1 MLSMLVCFAGLTK
14 FMSLHVADDFLR
26 FSKGIHAVGSNAPT
40 SYVTAIEKTQ
50 AALQRH
56 HVFLAPGESIWD
68 IHDEARLQALYA
80 LVKQEKIK
88 GESGIFREEEKAS
101 YWKKNYCSAAIN
113 EFIRFVSIAKQC
125 IVAREQAQSSND
137 FTARL
142 EKIEKSICATGKESL
157 RPAKVRVNQYLFRKM
172 VLDNYRH
179 RCCIT
184 GLNIP
189 EVLRASHI
197 KPWAEGEEC
206 RLDPQN
212 GLCLSATFDAAFD
225 RHLISLDE
233 DLRLIFAPSLK
244 EYYTHDS
251 FNQVFRPYEGK
262 RIELPVKYLPSPK
275 FLQQHRAKLA

>member
-1 MLSMLVCFAGLTK
+1 MNLQI
-14 FMSLHVADDFLR
+14 ADDFLR

-68 IHDEARLQALYA
+68 IQDEARLQELYA

-101 YWKKNYCSAAIN
+101 YWKKNYCSAAIG
-113 EFIRFVSIAKQC
+113 EFVRFVSIAKQC
-125 IVAREQAQSSND
+125 TEASIQAQSAKD

-142 EKIEKSICATGKESL
+142 EKIEKSICTEGKERM
-157 RPAKVRVNQYLFRKM
+157 RPAKVRVNQYLFRRM
-172 VLDNYRH
+172 VLDNYRN

-184 GLNIP
+184 GLSIP

-197 KPWAEGEEC
+197 TPWAEDEVS

-225 RHLISLDE
+225 RYLISLDE
-233 DLRLIFAPSLK
+233 DLRLIFAPSLR
-244 EYYTHDS
+244 EYYSQDS
-251 FNQVFRPYEGK
+251 FKSLFLPYEGK
-262 RIELPVKYLPSPK
+262 RIESPVKFQPSAKYL
-275 FLQQHRAKLA
+275 QRHRAKLA

>member
-1 MLSMLVCFAGLTK
+1 
-14 FMSLHVADDFLR
+14 MSLLVADDFLR

-68 IHDEARLQALYA
+68 IQDEVRLQSLYA

-88 GESGIFREEEKAS
+88 GESGIFREEESSS
-101 YWKKNYCSAAIN
+101 YWKKNYCSAAIG
-113 EFIRFVSIAKQC
+113 EFIRFVSIANRCAEASK
-125 IVAREQAQSSND
+125 QAQSSKD

-142 EKIEKSICATGKESL
+142 EKIENSICAEGRERL
-157 RPAKVRVNQYLFRKM
+157 RPSKVRVNQYLFRKM
-172 VLDNYRH
+172 VLDNYRN

-184 GLNIP
+184 GLSIP

-197 KPWAEGEEC
+197 SPWAEDEVS

-233 DLRLIFAPSLK
+233 DLRLIFAPSLR
-244 EYYTHDS
+244 EYYTHDA
-251 FNQVFRPYEGK
+251 FRTIFLPYEGK
-262 RIELPVKYLPSPK
+262 RIEHPVRFLPSAK
-275 FLQQHRAKLA
+275 DLQQHRAKLV

>member
-1 MLSMLVCFAGLTK
+1 MNLQI
-14 FMSLHVADDFLR
+14 ADDFLR
-26 FSKGIHAVGSNAPT
+26 YSTGIHTLGSNAPS

-50 AALQRH
+50 AALLRH

-68 IHDEARLQALYA
+68 IRDTARLQSLYA
-80 LVKQEKIK
+80 LVKQEQAK
-88 GESGIFREEEKAS
+88 GEQGIFREEEYTS
-101 YWKKNYCSAAIN
+101 YWKKNFCSAAIN
-113 EFIRFVSIAKQC
+113 EFIRFVSVTRQFETASS
-125 IVAREQAQSSND
+125 QAQSPKD
-137 FTARL
+137 YTAEL
-142 EKIEKSICATGKESL
+142 EKIEKSICGKGKETL
-157 RPAKVRVNQYLFRKM
+157 KQTKVRVNQYLFRKM
-172 VLDNYRH
+172 VLENYRH

-184 GLNIP
+184 GLSIP

-197 KPWAEGEEC
+197 TPWAEDKVS

-233 DLRLIFAPSLK
+233 DLRLIFAPSLR

-262 RIELPVKYLPSPK
+262 RIESPIKYLPSSK

>member
-1 MLSMLVCFAGLTK
+1 MNLQIS
-14 FMSLHVADDFLR
+14 DDFLR
-26 FSKGIHAVGSNAPT
+26 FSTGIHAVGSKAPA
-40 SYVTAIEKTQ
+40 SYVVAIEKTQ

-56 HVFLAPGESIWD
+56 HVFLSPGESIWNIRD
-68 IHDEARLQALYA
+68 TARLQSLYV
-80 LVKQEKIK
+80 LVKQEQAK
-88 GESGIFREEEKAS
+88 GELGIFREEESTS
-101 YWKKNYCSAAIN
+101 YWKKSFCSAAIGKYI
-113 EFIRFVSIAKQC
+113 EYIRFVC
-125 IVAREQAQSSND
+125 DFEEAREQAAAPKD
-137 FTARL
+137 FTKAL
-142 EKIEKSICATGKESL
+142 ERIGMALQGKEKL
-157 RPAKVRVNQYLFRKM
+157 KATKVRMNQYLFRRM
-172 VLDNYRH
+172 VLENYCH

-184 GLNIP
+184 GLSIP

-197 KPWAEGEEC
+197 TPWAEDEVR

-233 DLRLIFAPSLK
+233 DLRLIFAPSLR
-244 EYYTHDS
+244 EYSTHDS

>member
-1 MLSMLVCFAGLTK
+1 MNLQI
-14 FMSLHVADDFLR
+14 ADDFLR
-26 FSKGIHAVGSNAPT
+26 FSTGIHAVGSKAPA
-40 SYVTAIEKTQ
+40 SYVVAIVKTQ

-56 HVFLAPGESIWD
+56 HVFLSPGESIWGIRD
-68 IHDEARLQALYA
+68 TARLQALYA
-80 LVKQEKIK
+80 LVKQEQAK
-88 GESGIFREEEKAS
+88 GEQGIFREEESTS
-101 YWKKNYCSAAIN
+101 YWKKSFCSAAIN
-113 EFIRFVSIAKQC
+113 EYIRFVG
-125 IVAREQAQSSND
+125 VARQFETASSQAQSPKD
-137 FTARL
+137 FTAEL
-142 EKIEKSICATGKESL
+142 EKIEKSICGKGKETL
-157 RPAKVRVNQYLFRKM
+157 KQTKVRVNQYLFRKM
-172 VLDNYRH
+172 VLENYRH

-184 GLNIP
+184 GLSIP

-197 KPWAEGEEC
+197 TPWAEDEVS

-233 DLRLIFAPSLK
+233 DLRLIFAPSLR
-244 EYYTHDS
+244 EYSTHDS